1 MACDSTNRVIELRA
15 LLRERFPTAHAK
27 AAATSRLSSR
37 TPAPHHITSHSPLID
52 FAPGEIRE
60 VVAEH
65 PGCGGAL
72 LVGEL
77 LQGSLRNKRILT
89 LVDGKDSFD
98 PDSFGQRLCRQL
110 LWLRCRDAEQALQS
124 TDLLFRDGNLPDI
137 FLDLQLNPLAELRAL
152 PLNVWHRFR
161 GLSEQSG
168 AALIVLTPT
177 PLVTSATSRFVL
189 RHEGVPAVWE
199 LPRASLSTRP
209 RTRLQRQ
216 RSPHAQMSA

>member
-1 MACDSTNRVIELRA
+1 MAYYSSNRALELRA
-15 LLRERFPTAHAK
+15 LLRERFPTAHTK
-27 AAATSRLSSR
+27 AAPTRGVSPWP
-37 TPAPHHITSHSPLID
+37 PAPDQDPPPLPVID
-52 FAPGEIRE
+52 FVPGEIRE
-60 VVAEH
+60 VVAEN

-77 LQGSLRNKRILT
+77 LYGSLRNKRILT

-124 TDLLFRDGNLPDI
+124 TDLLLRDGNLPDI

-152 PLNVWHRFR
+152 PLHVWHRFR
-161 GLSEQSG
+161 RLSEQSG
-168 AALIVLTPT
+168 TALIVLSPT

-189 RHEGVPAVWE
+189 RHESPPAAWE

-216 RSPHAQMSA
+216 RFPHVQMSA